1 MTTSSMNLRRMYEVL
16 LSTVD
21 HHMHHALS
29 SLDLAAASSPDLAT
43 MSSLDLAAMTSRNLD
58 VTSSLDLA
66 AMISPDLATTSSL
79 DLTTT
84 LRAMLHR
91 DLWWAI

>member
-1 MTTSSMNLRRMYEVL
+1 
-16 LSTVD
+16 
-21 HHMHHALS
+21 
-29 SLDLAAASSPDLAT
+29 
-43 MSSLDLAAMTSRNLD
+43 LD